1 MAIVSSISSLISLG
15 ISSHA
20 WDDMPKL
27 INDEMLETIAI
38 VGSINSA
45 KDQIHERYSKIA
57 ERVAPTFFNPNA
69 EAPFNFINV
78 FNEGL

>member
-1 MAIVSSISSLISLG
+1 MGEYTLELNKISKKG
-15 ISSHA
+15 A
-20 WDDMPKL
+20 WDEMPKL

-69 EAPFNFINV
+69 EAPFNCINV
-78 FNEGL
+78 FNERP

>member
-1 MAIVSSISSLISLG
+1 
-15 ISSHA
+15 
-20 WDDMPKL
+20 
-27 INDEMLETIAI
+27 MLETIAI

-78 FNEGL
+78 FNEGP